1 MKLHT
6 KLLTVAVIALTSI
19 FAKAEKET
27 CVYEYTD
34 PETALHWISL
44 TIEGTSVSGDITKYL
59 DESMKEKMG
68 VEKFT
73 GKVISG
79 KGTENLKLEIT
90 FKNKPTDMGDVGN
103 VRVNKS
109 GKSVWNLKPS
119 DSLVV
124 PMFFYINQ
132 GYEED
137 ADFRYLSPN

>member
-1 MKLHT
+1 
-6 KLLTVAVIALTSI
+6 
-19 FAKAEKET
+19 
-27 CVYEYTD
+27 
-34 PETALHWISL
+34 
-44 TIEGTSVSGDITKYL
+44 
-59 DESMKEKMG
+59 MKEKMG